1 MAVTN
6 DHDYQV
12 RLQQQQMQ
20 YQQRNQMAGHSPN
33 QAAAKPKPAM
43 RKDGKVSMKHN
54 HPPPPLV
61 MKSEKKTYTR
71 KNVLGEGGFAVCYEV
86 VDEKG
91 NTYAAKVVSKQTLK
105 GEKQRTKLIGEIK
118 IQKSLHHQN
127 IVRFYD
133 VFEDS
138 ENVYMIIEICRNH
151 TLVELLKKR
160 KRLSE
165 PEVRFYMLQLIAATI
180 YMHKKHVI
188 HRDLKLGNLLLDDN
202 MDLKIAD
209 FGLAAMIQHEGER
222 KKTICGTPNY
232 IAPEVLFDSGNGH
245 SYEVDIWSLGVIMY
259 TLLVGKPP
267 FQTREVEAIYK
278 KIKENNYT
286 FPPEIGISREAKD
299 LIERILDKI
308 PENRP
313 TLEEMRQH
321 PFLTAQPIPKSIP
334 KSAFNEVP
342 TFIEERPPF
351 SNINGIESNKM
362 MHDYDEEDKRL
373 KHENEEIKNKK
384 TYPKKEALS
393 RGYFA
398 RCFTGSR
405 GPSERSHMEP
415 TKAKALNQKYARANI
430 NKNKN
435 QVATSGN
442 ILDIV
447 YRNICQAFED
457 VSNDNIEIPDPNE
470 LIENPKVFISKWID
484 YSNKYGLGYQL
495 TNSCVGVYFND
506 STSIILSADEEH
518 FEYLYYTKENELPVM
533 QKAQYTLDKYPTDLH
548 KKVTLLKHFKV
559 YMNENLY
566 KASTYSFIDKERIE
580 DLDFLTKYLRT
591 KRAVIFR
598 LSNKV
603 VQVNF
608 FDHTKLMFSGDGN
621 IVSFVDR
628 NRVMKSY
635 RLIEFIRMGNSDEIN
650 RLNYIKSIL
659 EQLTL
664 RKQKKMQQ

>member
-12 RLQQQQMQ
+12 RLQQQQ
-20 YQQRNQMAGHSPN
+20 YQQRIQAAAHSPA
-33 QAAAKPKPAM
+33 QGAAKPKPAM
-43 RKDGKVSMKHN
+43 RKDGKISMKHN

-138 ENVYMIIEICRNH
+138 ENVYMIIEICRNN

-160 KRLSE
+160 KRLTE

-278 KIKENNYT
+278 KIKENNYS
-286 FPPEIGISREAKD
+286 FPPDLDISKDAKNLIGQ
-299 LIERILDKI
+299 ILDKV

-313 TLEEMRQH
+313 TLEEMREH
-321 PFLTAQPIPKSIP
+321 EFFKTQPIPKSIP
-334 KSAFNEVP
+334 KSAFTTIPE
-342 TFIEERPPF
+342 FHEERPPF
-351 SNINGIESNKM
+351 SNITNVDSNKNL
-362 MHDYDEEDKRL
+362 DYEEEDKKG
-373 KHENEEIKNKK
+373 KHDEEIKSKK
-384 TYPKKEALS
+384 SYPKKEPLT

-398 RCFTGSR
+398 RCFSGSR

-447 YRNICQAFED
+447 YKNINQAFLDAENNVEVPESD
-457 VSNDNIEIPDPNE
+457 EP
-470 LIENPKVFISKWID
+470 IENPKVFISKWID

-518 FEYLYYTKENELPVM
+518 FEYLYYTKENDQPVM
-533 QKAQYTLDKYPTDLH
+533 QKVQYTIENYPSDLH

-566 KASTYSFIDKERIE
+566 KASTYSFVDKERQE

-608 FDHTKLMFSGDGN
+608 FDHTKLMFSGDGD

-635 RLIEFIRMGNSDEIN
+635 RLLEFIKMGNTDEIN

-664 RKQKKMQQ
+664 RKQKKMQQQ

>member
-6 DHDYQV
+6 DNDYQV
-12 RLQQQQMQ
+12 RLQQQLQQQQ
-20 YQQRNQMAGHSPN
+20 YQQRIQT
-33 QAAAKPKPAM
+33 AA
-43 RKDGKVSMKHN
+43 HI
-54 HPPPPLV
+54 
-61 MKSEKKTYTR
+61 MKSDKKSYTR

-105 GEKQRTKLIGEIK
+105 GEKQR
-118 IQKSLHHQN
+118 S
-127 IVRFYD
+127 
-133 VFEDS
+133 
-138 ENVYMIIEICRNH
+138 
-151 TLVELLKKR
+151 
-160 KRLSE
+160 
-165 PEVRFYMLQLIAATI
+165 
-180 YMHKKHVI
+180 
-188 HRDLKLGNLLLDDN
+188 
-202 MDLKIAD
+202 KIAD

-245 SYEVDIWSLGVIMY
+245 SYEVVF
-259 TLLVGKPP
+259 VGKPP

-278 KIKENNYT
+278 KIKENQYS
-286 FPPEIGISREAKD
+286 FPSDVNISADAKN
-299 LIERILDKI
+299 LISQILDK
-308 PENRP
+308 
-313 TLEEMRQH
+313 
-321 PFLTAQPIPKSIP
+321 
-334 KSAFNEVP
+334 VP
-342 TFIEERPPF
+342 ERPPF
-351 SNINGIESNKM
+351 SNITNVDSNKNYE
-362 MHDYDEEDKRL
+362 YDEEEKRAIRTFSYGT
-373 KHENEEIKNKK
+373 N
-384 TYPKKEALS
+384 
-393 RGYFA
+393 
-398 RCFTGSR
+398 
-405 GPSERSHMEP
+405 

-430 NKNKN
+430 NKQKN

-457 VSNDNIEIPDPNE
+457 AENNVEVQDINE
-470 LIENPKVFISKWID
+470 PIENPKVFISKWID

-518 FEYLYYTKENELPVM
+518 FEYLYYTKENEQPVM
-533 QKAQYTLDKYPTDLH
+533 QKVQYTLDNYPSDLH
-548 KKVTLLKHFKV
+548 K
-559 YMNENLY
+559 
-566 KASTYSFIDKERIE
+566 
-580 DLDFLTKYLRT
+580 
-591 KRAVIFR
+591 
-598 LSNKV
+598 KV

-635 RLIEFIRMGNSDEIN
+635 RLLEFIKMGNTDEIN

-664 RKQKKMQQ
+664 RKQKKMQQQ

>member
-6 DHDYQV
+6 EHDYNL
-12 RLQQQQMQ
+12 RLQQQQ
-20 YQQRNQMAGHSPN
+20 YQQRIQTAAHSPA
-33 QAAAKPKPAM
+33 QGAAKPKPAM
-43 RKDGKVSMKHN
+43 RKDGKISMKHN

-61 MKSEKKTYTR
+61 MKSEKKSYTR

-91 NTYAAKVVSKQTLK
+91 NTYAAKVVNKQSLK
-105 GEKQRTKLIGEIK
+105 GEKQRSKLIGEIK

-138 ENVYMIIEICRNH
+138 ENVYMIIEICRNM

-160 KRLSE
+160 KRLTE

-209 FGLAAMIQHEGER
+209 FGLAAMIEHEGER

-278 KIKENNYT
+278 KIKENNYS
-286 FPPEIGISREAKD
+286 FPPDLDISNDAKN
-299 LIERILDKI
+299 LISQILDKV

-313 TLEEMRQH
+313 SLEEMRQH

-334 KSAFNEVP
+334 KSAFTTIP
-342 TFIEERPPF
+342 TFEDERPPF
-351 SNINGIESNKM
+351 TNITNVESNKANE
-362 MHDYDEEDKRL
+362 YDEEDK
-373 KHENEEIKNKK
+373 KTKDEESKSKK
-384 TYPKKEALS
+384 SNSKKETP

-398 RCFTGSR
+398 RCFTGSSR
-405 GPSERSHMEP
+405 GPSERNHMEP
-415 TKAKALNQKYARANI
+415 AKAKALNQKYARANI
-430 NKNKN
+430 NKHKN

-457 VSNDNIEIPDPNE
+457 NE
-470 LIENPKVFISKWID
+470 NNVEPPEVTEPIENPKVFISKWID

-518 FEYLYYTKENELPVM
+518 FEYLYYTKENDQPVM
-533 QKAQYTLDKYPTDLH
+533 QKAQYTLENYPSDLH

-566 KASTYSFIDKERIE
+566 KASTYSFVDKERKE

-635 RLIEFIRMGNSDEIN
+635 NLLEFIKMGDVDEIN

-664 RKQKKMQQ
+664 RKQRKMQQ

>member
-1 MAVTN
+1 MAITN

-12 RLQQQQMQ
+12 RLQQQQ
-20 YQQRNQMAGHSPN
+20 YQQRIQAVAAHSPG
-33 QAAAKPKPAM
+33 QGAAKPKSNM
-43 RKDGKVSMKHN
+43 RKDGKISMKHN

-105 GEKQRTKLIGEIK
+105 GEKQRSKLIGEIK

-138 ENVYMIIEICRNH
+138 ENVYMIIEICRNN

-160 KRLSE
+160 KRLTE

-232 IAPEVLFDSGNGH
+232 IAPDL
-245 SYEVDIWSLGVIMY
+245 
-259 TLLVGKPP
+259 
-267 FQTREVEAIYK
+267 
-278 KIKENNYT
+278 
-286 FPPEIGISREAKD
+286 EISNDAKN
-299 LIERILDKI
+299 LIGQILDKV

-313 TLEEMRQH
+313 TLEEMREHQ
-321 PFLTAQPIPKSIP
+321 FFKTQPIPKAIP
-334 KSAFNEVP
+334 KSAFTSIPE
-342 TFIEERPPF
+342 FHEERPPF
-351 SNINGIESNKM
+351 SNIINVDSNKN
-362 MHDYDEEDKRL
+362 YEFDEEEKKN
-373 KHENEEIKNKK
+373 KHENEENKSK
-384 TYPKKEALS
+384 KSYPKKDPIT

-398 RCFTGSR
+398 RCFSGSR

-430 NKNKN
+430 NKNKA

-447 YRNICQAFED
+447 YRNICQAMED
-457 VSNDNIEIPDPNE
+457 AKND
-470 LIENPKVFISKWID
+470 
-484 YSNKYGLGYQL
+484 
-495 TNSCVGVYFND
+495 
-506 STSIILSADEEH
+506 
-518 FEYLYYTKENELPVM
+518 
-533 QKAQYTLDKYPTDLH
+533 
-548 KKVTLLKHFKV
+548 
-559 YMNENLY
+559 
-566 KASTYSFIDKERIE
+566 
-580 DLDFLTKYLRT
+580 
-591 KRAVIFR
+591 
-598 LSNKV
+598 
-603 VQVNF
+603 
-608 FDHTKLMFSGDGN
+608 
-621 IVSFVDR
+621 VD
-628 NRVMKSY
+628 VP
-635 RLIEFIRMGNSDEIN
+635 ESDERKYFFI
-650 RLNYIKSIL
+650 YIKL
-659 EQLTL
+659 YL
-664 RKQKKMQQ
+664 

>member
-1 MAVTN
+1 
-6 DHDYQV
+6 
-12 RLQQQQMQ
+12 
-20 YQQRNQMAGHSPN
+20 
-33 QAAAKPKPAM
+33 
-43 RKDGKVSMKHN
+43 
-54 HPPPPLV
+54 
-61 MKSEKKTYTR
+61 
-71 KNVLGEGGFAVCYEV
+71 
-86 VDEKG
+86 
-91 NTYAAKVVSKQTLK
+91 
-105 GEKQRTKLIGEIK
+105 
-118 IQKSLHHQN
+118 
-127 IVRFYD
+127 
-133 VFEDS
+133 
-138 ENVYMIIEICRNH
+138 MIIEICRNM

-160 KRLSE
+160 KRLTE

-232 IAPEVLFDSGNGH
+232 IAPEVLFDSGHGH

-278 KIKENNYT
+278 KIKENNYS
-286 FPPEIGISREAKD
+286 FPPDLDISNEAKN
-299 LIERILDKI
+299 LISQILDKV

-321 PFLTAQPIPKSIP
+321 PFLTTQPIPKSIP
-334 KSAFNEVP
+334 KSAFTTIPV
-342 TFIEERPPF
+342 FHEEKPPF
-351 SNINGIESNKM
+351 PDINE
-362 MHDYDEEDKRL
+362 EEDK
-373 KHENEEIKNKK
+373 ENEYEED
-384 TYPKKEALS
+384 KKEEEEKVKSKKSSQKKDPLS

-398 RCFTGSR
+398 RCFTGSSR

-415 TKAKALNQKYARANI
+415 AKAKALNQKYARANI

-457 VSNDNIEIPDPNE
+457 NENNVEPPEIVGP
-470 LIENPKVFISKWID
+470 IENPKVFISKWID

-518 FEYLYYTKENELPVM
+518 FEYLYYTKENDQPVM
-533 QKAQYTLDKYPTDLH
+533 QKAQYTIENYPSDLH

-566 KASTYSFIDKERIE
+566 KASTYSFSDKERKE

-608 FDHTKLMFSGDGN
+608 FDHTKLMFSGDGD

-635 RLIEFIRMGNSDEIN
+635 NLLEFIKMGNVDEIN

>member
-6 DHDYQV
+6 EHDYQL
-12 RLQQQQMQ
+12 RLQQQQ
-20 YQQRNQMAGHSPN
+20 YQQRIQAAAHSPAQN
-33 QAAAKPKPAM
+33 AAKPKPAM
-43 RKDGKVSMKHN
+43 RKDGKISMKHN
-54 HPPPPLV
+54 HPPPPLT

-91 NTYAAKVVSKQTLK
+91 NTYAAKVVSKQSLK
-105 GEKQRTKLIGEIK
+105 GEKQRSKLIGEIK

-138 ENVYMIIEICRNH
+138 ENVYMIIEICRNM

-160 KRLSE
+160 KRLTE
-165 PEVRFYMLQLIAATI
+165 PEVRFYMLQLIDATI

-209 FGLAAMIQHEGER
+209 FGLAAMIEHEGER

-278 KIKENNYT
+278 KIKENNYS
-286 FPPEIGISREAKD
+286 FPADLDISNDAKN
-299 LIERILDKI
+299 LISQILDKV

-321 PFLTAQPIPKSIP
+321 PFLTAKPLPKSIP
-334 KSAFNEVP
+334 KSAFTTIPV
-342 TFIEERPPF
+342 FHEERPPF
-351 SNINGIESNKM
+351 SNITNVDSNKNE
-362 MHDYDEEDKRL
+362 YEEEDK
-373 KHENEEIKNKK
+373 KAKQEDDSKNKK
-384 TYPKKEALS
+384 NYQKKDPLS

-398 RCFTGSR
+398 RCFTGSGR
-405 GPSERSHMEP
+405 GPSERQHMEP

-430 NKNKN
+430 NKHKN
-435 QVATSGN
+435 QVNSGN
-442 ILDIV
+442 ILDVV

-457 VSNDNIEIPDPNE
+457 IANNVDVPESKEV
-470 LIENPKVFISKWID
+470 IENPKVFISKWID

-518 FEYLYYTKENELPVM
+518 FEYLYYTKENDQPVM
-533 QKAQYTLDKYPTDLH
+533 QKAQYTLEDYPNDLH

-566 KASTYSFIDKERIE
+566 KASTYSFVDKERKE

-628 NRVMKSY
+628 NRDMKSY
-635 RLIEFIRMGNSDEIN
+635 KLLEFIKAGNEDEIN
-650 RLNYIKSIL
+650 RLKYIKSIL
-659 EQLTL
+659 EQLTI
-664 RKQKKMQQ
+664 RKQKKMQQQ

>member
-6 DHDYQV
+6 EHDYNL
-12 RLQQQQMQ
+12 RIQQQQ
-20 YQQRNQMAGHSPN
+20 YQQRIQTAAHSPA
-33 QAAAKPKPAM
+33 QASAKPKPAM
-43 RKDGKVSMKHN
+43 RKDGKISMKHN

-61 MKSEKKTYTR
+61 MKSDKKSYTR

-91 NTYAAKVVSKQTLK
+91 NTYAAKVVSKQSLK
-105 GEKQRTKLIGEIK
+105 GEKQRSKLIGEIK

-138 ENVYMIIEICRNH
+138 ENVYMIIEICRNN

-160 KRLSE
+160 KRLTE
-165 PEVRFYMLQLIAATI
+165 PEVRFYMLQLIDATI

-232 IAPEVLFDSGNGH
+232 IAPEVLFDSGKGH

-278 KIKENNYT
+278 KIKENNYS
-286 FPPEIGISREAKD
+286 FPPD
-299 LIERILDKI
+299 LIISDNAKQLISQILDKV

-313 TLEEMRQH
+313 TLEEMRRH
-321 PFLTAQPIPKSIP
+321 PFLTTQPIPKFIP
-334 KSAFNEVP
+334 KSAFTTIPEF
-342 TFIEERPPF
+342 TEERPPF
-351 SNINGIESNKM
+351 SNITNVDNKN
-362 MHDYDEEDKRL
+362 DYEEEDK
-373 KHENEEIKNKK
+373 KAKEEEVKSKKNYSKK
-384 TYPKKEALS
+384 DTP

-398 RCFTGSR
+398 RCFTGSGR
-405 GPSERSHMEP
+405 GPSERQHMEP

-430 NKNKN
+430 NKHKN
-435 QVATSGN
+435 QVNSGN
-442 ILDIV
+442 ILDVV

-457 VSNDNIEIPDPNE
+457 IANNVDVPETKE
-470 LIENPKVFISKWID
+470 VIENPKVFISKWID

-518 FEYLYYTKENELPVM
+518 FEYLYYTKENDQPIM
-533 QKAQYTLDKYPTDLH
+533 QKAQYTLENYPSELH

-566 KASTYSFIDKERIE
+566 KASTYSFVDKERKE

-628 NRVMKSY
+628 NRDMKSY
-635 RLIEFIRMGNSDEIN
+635 KLLEFIKSGNEDEIN
-650 RLNYIKSIL
+650 RLKYIKSIL
-659 EQLTL
+659 EQLTI
-664 RKQKKMQQ
+664 RKQKKMQQQ

>member
-12 RLQQQQMQ
+12 RLQQQQLQQQ
-20 YQQRNQMAGHSPN
+20 YQQRIQTATHSPA
-33 QAAAKPKPAM
+33 QSAAKPKTAM

-71 KNVLGEGGFAVCYEV
+71 KNILGEGGFAVCYEV

-105 GEKQRTKLIGEIK
+105 GEKQRTKLIGEIR

-160 KRLSE
+160 KRLTE

-232 IAPEVLFDSGNGH
+232 IAPEVLFDSGHGH

-278 KIKENNYT
+278 KIKENNYS
-286 FPPEIGISREAKD
+286 FPPDLDISNDAKN
-299 LIERILDKI
+299 LISQILDKV

-321 PFLTAQPIPKSIP
+321 PFLTTQPIPKSIP
-334 KSAFNEVP
+334 KSAFTTIPV
-342 TFIEERPPF
+342 FHEEKPPF
-351 SNINGIESNKM
+351 PDINE
-362 MHDYDEEDKRL
+362 EEDK
-373 KHENEEIKNKK
+373 ENEYEED
-384 TYPKKEALS
+384 KKEEEEKVKSKKSSQKKDPLS

-398 RCFTGSR
+398 RCFTGSSR

-415 TKAKALNQKYARANI
+415 AKAKALNQKYARANI

-457 VSNDNIEIPDPNE
+457 NENNVEPPEIVGP
-470 LIENPKVFISKWID
+470 IENPKVFISKWID

-518 FEYLYYTKENELPVM
+518 FEYLYYTKENDQPVM
-533 QKAQYTLDKYPTDLH
+533 QKAQYTIENYPSDLH

-566 KASTYSFIDKERIE
+566 KASTYSFSDKERKE

-608 FDHTKLMFSGDGN
+608 FDHTKLMFSGDGD

-635 RLIEFIRMGNSDEIN
+635 NLLEFIKMGNVDEIN

>member
-6 DHDYQV
+6 EHDYNL
-12 RLQQQQMQ
+12 RIQQQQ
-20 YQQRNQMAGHSPN
+20 YQQRIQTAAHSPA
-33 QAAAKPKPAM
+33 QTSAKPKPAM
-43 RKDGKVSMKHN
+43 RKDGKISMKHN

-61 MKSEKKTYTR
+61 MKSEKKAYTR

-91 NTYAAKVVSKQTLK
+91 NTYAAKVVSKQSLK
-105 GEKQRTKLIGEIK
+105 GEKQRSKLIGEIK

-138 ENVYMIIEICRNH
+138 ENVYMIIEICRNN

-160 KRLSE
+160 KRLTE
-165 PEVRFYMLQLIAATI
+165 PEVRFYMLQLIDATI

-232 IAPEVLFDSGNGH
+232 IAPEVLFDSGKGH

-278 KIKENNYT
+278 KIKENNYS
-286 FPPEIGISREAKD
+286 FPPD
-299 LIERILDKI
+299 LIISDNAKQLISQILDKV

-313 TLEEMRQH
+313 TLEEMRRH
-321 PFLTAQPIPKSIP
+321 PFLTTQPIPKAIP
-334 KSAFNEVP
+334 KSAFTTIPE
-342 TFIEERPPF
+342 FHEERPPF
-351 SNINGIESNKM
+351 SNITNVDNKN
-362 MHDYDEEDKRL
+362 DYEEEDK
-373 KHENEEIKNKK
+373 KAKEEEVKSKKNYSKK
-384 TYPKKEALS
+384 DTP

-398 RCFTGSR
+398 RCFTGSGR
-405 GPSERSHMEP
+405 GPSERQHMEP

-430 NKNKN
+430 NKHKN
-435 QVATSGN
+435 QVNSGN
-442 ILDIV
+442 ILDVV

-457 VSNDNIEIPDPNE
+457 IANNVDVPESKEV
-470 LIENPKVFISKWID
+470 IENPKVFISKWID

-518 FEYLYYTKENELPVM
+518 FEYLYYTKENDQPVM
-533 QKAQYTLDKYPTDLH
+533 QKAQYTLEDYPNDLH

-566 KASTYSFIDKERIE
+566 KASTYSFVDKERKE

-628 NRVMKSY
+628 NRDMKSY
-635 RLIEFIRMGNSDEIN
+635 KLLEFIKAGNEDEIN
-650 RLNYIKSIL
+650 RLKYIKSIL
-659 EQLTL
+659 EQLTI
-664 RKQKKMQQ
+664 RKQKKMQQQ

>member
-1 MAVTN
+1 
-6 DHDYQV
+6 
-12 RLQQQQMQ
+12 
-20 YQQRNQMAGHSPN
+20 
-33 QAAAKPKPAM
+33 
-43 RKDGKVSMKHN
+43 
-54 HPPPPLV
+54 
-61 MKSEKKTYTR
+61 
-71 KNVLGEGGFAVCYEV
+71 
-86 VDEKG
+86 
-91 NTYAAKVVSKQTLK
+91 
-105 GEKQRTKLIGEIK
+105 
-118 IQKSLHHQN
+118 
-127 IVRFYD
+127 
-133 VFEDS
+133 
-138 ENVYMIIEICRNH
+138 MIIEICRNN

-160 KRLSE
+160 KRLTE
-165 PEVRFYMLQLIAATI
+165 PEVRFYMLQLIDATI

-232 IAPEVLFDSGNGH
+232 IAPEVLFDSGKGH

-278 KIKENNYT
+278 KIKENNYS
-286 FPPEIGISREAKD
+286 FPAD
-299 LIERILDKI
+299 LIISDNAKQLISQILDKV

-313 TLEEMRQH
+313 TLEEMRRH
-321 PFLTAQPIPKSIP
+321 PFLTTQPIPKSIP
-334 KSAFNEVP
+334 KSAFTSIPE
-342 TFIEERPPF
+342 FHEERPPF
-351 SNINGIESNKM
+351 SNITNVDNKI
-362 MHDYDEEDKRL
+362 DFEDEDK
-373 KHENEEIKNKK
+373 KSKEEESKSKKNYSKK
-384 TYPKKEALS
+384 DTP

-398 RCFTGSR
+398 RCFTGSGR
-405 GPSERSHMEP
+405 GPSERQHMEP

-430 NKNKN
+430 NKHKN
-435 QVATSGN
+435 QVNSGN
-442 ILDIV
+442 ILDVV

-457 VSNDNIEIPDPNE
+457 LANNVEVPE
-470 LIENPKVFISKWID
+470 TKEAIENPKVFISKWID

-518 FEYLYYTKENELPVM
+518 FEYLYYTKENDQPVM
-533 QKAQYTLDKYPTDLH
+533 QKAQYTLENYPSDLH

-566 KASTYSFIDKERIE
+566 KASTYSFVDKERKE

-621 IVSFVDR
+621 VVSFVDR
-628 NRVMKSY
+628 NRDMKSY
-635 RLIEFIRMGNSDEIN
+635 KLLEFIKTGNEDEIN
-650 RLNYIKSIL
+650 RLKYIKSIL
-659 EQLTL
+659 EQLNN
-664 RKQKKMQQ
+664 RKQKKMQQQ

>member
-1 MAVTN
+1 
-6 DHDYQV
+6 
-12 RLQQQQMQ
+12 
-20 YQQRNQMAGHSPN
+20 
-33 QAAAKPKPAM
+33 
-43 RKDGKVSMKHN
+43 
-54 HPPPPLV
+54 
-61 MKSEKKTYTR
+61 
-71 KNVLGEGGFAVCYEV
+71 
-86 VDEKG
+86 
-91 NTYAAKVVSKQTLK
+91 
-105 GEKQRTKLIGEIK
+105 
-118 IQKSLHHQN
+118 
-127 IVRFYD
+127 
-133 VFEDS
+133 
-138 ENVYMIIEICRNH
+138 
-151 TLVELLKKR
+151 
-160 KRLSE
+160 
-165 PEVRFYMLQLIAATI
+165 
-180 YMHKKHVI
+180 
-188 HRDLKLGNLLLDDN
+188 
-202 MDLKIAD
+202 
-209 FGLAAMIQHEGER
+209 
-222 KKTICGTPNY
+222 
-232 IAPEVLFDSGNGH
+232 
-245 SYEVDIWSLGVIMY
+245 MY

-278 KIKENNYT
+278 KIKENNYS
-286 FPPEIGISREAKD
+286 FPADLDISNDAKN
-299 LIERILDKI
+299 LISQILDKV

-321 PFLTAQPIPKSIP
+321 PFLTAKPLPKSIP
-334 KSAFNEVP
+334 KSAFTTIPV
-342 TFIEERPPF
+342 FHEERPPF
-351 SNINGIESNKM
+351 SNITNVDSNKNE
-362 MHDYDEEDKRL
+362 YEEEDK
-373 KHENEEIKNKK
+373 KAKQEDDSKNKK
-384 TYPKKEALS
+384 NYQKKDPLS

-398 RCFTGSR
+398 RCFTGSSR

-457 VSNDNIEIPDPNE
+457 VENGIDSQEINE
-470 LIENPKVFISKWID
+470 PIENPKVFISKWID

-518 FEYLYYTKENELPVM
+518 FEYLYYTKENDQPVM
-533 QKAQYTLDKYPTDLH
+533 QKAQYTLEDYPNDLH

-566 KASTYSFIDKERIE
+566 KASTYSFIDKERKE

-635 RLIEFIRMGNSDEIN
+635 NLLEFIKMGNTDEIN